1 MNDFGAIMRQATAAA
16 RALPDS
22 VARFDTGGEYRIEI
36 PSVEGPAAFEAVLAA
51 AAEYGIVVH
60 RVSQGSGIGQ
70 LLDDEIRDYVKLG
83 AAREIEVCLF
93 VAPRAP
99 WDGQASALVPD
110 GGIYGWRHLT
120 LGALQ
125 SAFDEVVRACDL
137 GLRSVLVSDEGL
149 IALITKARLDGT
161 LPDDL
166 VVKVSAMAGIANPIG
181 ARLLSDSGADTLNI
195 CADAALGELAAF
207 RAATPAVLDLYIEG
221 PDGLGGFMRYHDI
234 GEIVRLAAPVH
245 LKFGLRNAPGIYPS
259 GQHLSGAVLS
269 SARERVRRAAIGL
282 EHLARQR
289 PQAVASP
296 LGEGR
301 RGVPRTGRSGA
312 A

>member
-1 MNDFGAIMRQATAAA
+1 VNDFEAIMRQAAAAA
-16 RALPDS
+16 RELPDS
-22 VARFDTGGEYRIEI
+22 AAAFDTGGDYRIEI
-36 PSVEGPAAFEAVLAA
+36 PSVEGPEAFGCVLEAA
-51 AAEYGIVVH
+51 AQYGVTVH

-70 LLDDEIRDYVKLG
+70 LLDDEIRGYVALG
-83 AAREIEVCLF
+83 AEHQVEVCLF
-93 VAPRAP
+93 VTPRAP
-99 WDGQASALVPD
+99 WNGHASALVPD
-110 GGIYGWRHLT
+110 GGVYGWRHLSLAT
-120 LGALQ
+120 LQA
-125 SAFDEVVRACDL
+125 AFDEVVRACEL

-149 IALITKARLDGT
+149 IALIGQARRDGR
-161 LPDDL
+161 LPADL
-166 VVKVSAMAGIANPIG
+166 VVKVSALAGIANPLG

-195 CADAALGELAAF
+195 ASDTAAADLAAF

-234 GEIVRLAAPVH
+234 GEIVRLTAPVH

-259 GQHLSGAVLS
+259 GQHLAGAVLS

-289 PQAVASP
+289 PQAAASP

-301 RGVPRTGRSGA
+301 RGVPRVP
-312 A
+312 